1 MMKNLL
7 HFLLLMLLFAGVA
20 AAQQPAKP
28 QISAA
33 SYFDISPP
41 LRALAGT
48 PLKKA
53 DQSWKE
59 GAVKNYFRPAAHHR
73 QTRHRADTVT
83 QPFQGFKTGDSLLQN
98 FEGLPNISFVV
109 PPDPCGAVGPN
120 HYFQMVNFV
129 SAVYD
134 KAGTR
139 LLGPFNSG
147 LIWLGMPHNSSNGD
161 GIVLYD
167 ENAGRWMISQ
177 LALPDYPNG
186 PFYEMIAVSQTP
198 DPTGSWYR
206 WEFSFN
212 DITDYPKF
220 GIWNNA
226 YFMSYNRIRTGG
238 MVYDGT
244 GAAAFD
250 RTAMISGDPQAR
262 MILFLQN
269 SAADAYSL
277 VPADC
282 SGTFPDPA
290 TPGYFFF
297 IQRNY
302 LGVMEF
308 HADWNNPA
316 SSTFG
321 NYVRIPVSPFMNN
334 IESVPQRATGSA
346 LNPINDRLMFRA
358 QFRNFRDWQSLVV
371 NHTVDAGTS
380 TAIRWYE
387 LRRTTGNWYV
397 HQQST
402 YAPDSS
408 FRWMGSLAMDE
419 AGNMALGYSVASA
432 NLYPSVKYAGRM
444 ANDPLNQLTIAERT
458 IIPGGGAQT
467 GVWTS
472 GGRWGDYSC
481 LVADPSEHQ
490 TFWYTQEYYD
500 STSVSYWKT
509 RIASF
514 SFSGVLTLLATAS
527 PPVVCTGGSVNLDI
541 GASGG
546 TGNYQYQWSSIPPG
560 FVSTIR
566 NPVVT
571 PIQSTKYIATLTSGT
586 VILSDTLGVTTLP
599 LPYLFP
605 GRDTGYCHYT
615 DRIPL
620 QGRAAGVI
628 STRWTTRGDGYFA
641 DETSLNTLYFPGIND
656 KTNTSVTLKLLGIP
670 QAPCQQAS
678 ASIIIEFRPCSGIGD
693 KETESPEVRV
703 YPNPSQGQFD
713 ILLKNFR
720 ETPVSMELLT
730 PPGERVFSQM
740 VDFHGPQQVIRMM
753 MPRLPAGIFILKV
766 KTSDRVLF
774 EKVILQ

>member
-1 MMKNLL
+1 M
-7 HFLLLMLLFAGVA
+7 
-20 AAQQPAKP
+20 
-28 QISAA
+28 
-33 SYFDISPP
+33 
-41 LRALAGT
+41 
-48 PLKKA
+48 
-53 DQSWKE
+53 
-59 GAVKNYFRPAAHHR
+59 KNYFRVGANHSYGR
-73 QTRHRADTVT
+73 CLADTVT
-83 QPFQGFKTGDSLLQN
+83 QQFQGLKTGDTLLQN

-134 KAGTR
+134 KTGTR

-167 ENAGRWMISQ
+167 ENAGRWFISQ

-220 GIWNNA
+220 GIWHDA
-226 YFMSYNRIRTGG
+226 YYMSYNRIRTGG

-250 RTAMISGDPQAR
+250 RVAMISGDPQAR

-269 SAADAYSL
+269 SGEDAYSL

-282 SGTFPDPA
+282 SGAFPEAA

-297 IQRNY
+297 IQRSY

-308 HADWNNPA
+308 HTDWNTPA
-316 SSTFG
+316 NSTFG
-321 NYVRIPVSPFMNN
+321 NYLRLPVSPFLNN
-334 IESVPQRATGSA
+334 IESIPQKATGSA

-358 QFRNFRDWQSLVV
+358 QFRKFSDWQSLVV
-371 NHTVDAGTS
+371 NHTVDQGTS
-380 TAIRWYE
+380 TGIRWYE
-387 LRRTTGNWYV
+387 LRRTTGNWYI

-408 FRWMGSLAMDE
+408 FRWMGSIAMDE
-419 AGNMALGYSVASA
+419 SGNMALGYSVASA
-432 NLYPSVKYAGRM
+432 DLYPSIRYAGRM
-444 ANDPLNQLTIAERT
+444 AHDPLNQLTIAERT

-467 GVWTS
+467 GVWSS

-481 LVADPSEHQ
+481 MVNDPSVSQ
-490 TFWYTQEYYD
+490 TFWYSQEYYD

-514 SFSGVLTLLATAS
+514 SFAGVLTMHATAN
-527 PPVVCTGGSVNLDI
+527 PPVACTGDSVKLDMS
-541 GASGG
+541 ASGG
-546 TGNYQYQWSSIPPG
+546 AGNYQYQWSSIPPG
-560 FVSTIR
+560 FVSAIP
-566 NPVVT
+566 NPVAT
-571 PIQSTKYIATLTSGT
+571 PNQSTKYIATLTSGT
-586 VILSDTLGVTTLP
+586 SMLTDTLNVTTLP

-605 GRDTGYCHYT
+605 GHDTGYCHYT

-620 QGRAAGVI
+620 AGRAAGVI
-628 STRWTTRGDGYFA
+628 STSWTTLGDGYFT

-656 KTNTSVTLKLLGIP
+656 KTTASVTLKLTGMP

-678 ASIIIEFRPCSGIGD
+678 ASIHIEFKPCFGIGD
-693 KETESPEVRV
+693 ATTGSRDVV
-703 YPNPSQGQFD
+703 AYPNPSHGHFD
-713 ILLKNFR
+713 IRLKNFP
-720 ETPVSMELLT
+720 ESPVSIELLN
-730 PPGERVFSQM
+730 PLGEAVFSQI
-740 VDFHGPQQVIRMM
+740 VNYQNPQQVVRVSL
-753 MPRLPAGIFILKV
+753 PRLSAGIFILKV
-766 KTSDRVLF
+766 KTSDRVII
-774 EKVILQ
+774 ERVVLQ